1 MKKDSVTWAGSPCKF
16 IAELKEEP
24 RSHNS
29 QRRVL
34 CASIEKEMEDVWRKE
49 LREEAPGGGR

>member
-1 MKKDSVTWAGSPCKF
+1 MF
-16 IAELKEEP
+16 IEELKEGP

-34 CASIEKEMEDVWRKE
+34 CASIEQEMEEVWRNA
-49 LREEAPGGGR
+49 LREEAPGRGREDVL